1 MENKTVIVVGAV
13 NMDICGR
20 PFKAPAMKDSN
31 PAAVTT
37 VPGGVGRNI
46 AHNLRLLDLN
56 VKLVTAVGDDD
67 FGAGVMRSCKELGI
81 DMSLARRV
89 KGGKTSTYMYITDEK
104 GEMLLAACDSDI
116 AAYISPEYLTLLKD
130 ELNSADAVVV
140 EANLSEEA
148 LKWIGAN
155 VTVPL
160 YADTVSRAK
169 AHRLLPIIDRLT
181 ALKPNEIEAL
191 GITGERSALLAAEAL
206 LRKGVKRVF
215 VTLGSEGLLAV
226 EDGEI
231 VKLPCMKT
239 NVVNTTGCG
248 DAAISAIVWSGVQ
261 GLSLAETADAATRA
275 AALVSQCE
283 ETVNTRL
290 SPKILM

>member
-1 MENKTVIVVGAV
+1 
-13 NMDICGR
+13 
-20 PFKAPAMKDSN
+20 
-31 PAAVTT
+31 
-37 VPGGVGRNI
+37 
-46 AHNLRLLDLN
+46 
-56 VKLVTAVGDDD
+56 
-67 FGAGVMRSCKELGI
+67 
-81 DMSLARRV
+81 
-89 KGGKTSTYMYITDEK
+89 
-104 GEMLLAACDSDI
+104 MLLAACDSDI

-248 DAAISAIVWSGVQ
+248 DAAISAIVWAGVQ